1 MKRTRFMLQIGA
13 ILLLVSMLVFNSCEK
28 EDDDD
33 DDGAGPGFTNADYLN
48 RADCTGIDVANNTY
62 TKSIKAIFDANCAT
76 SGCHGAKNSAHG
88 LNLST
93 YSSSKS
99 QFNEHSLLCAI
110 NWESNC
116 SRMPTN
122 GTKLSASDINK
133 ITCWAKNGFAE

>member
-13 ILLLVSMLVFNSCEK
+13 TILLASMLVFNSCEK

-33 DDGAGPGFTNADYLN
+33 GAGTGFTNADYLN

-62 TKSIKAIFDANCAT
+62 TKSIKAIFDASCAT
-76 SGCHGAKNSAHG
+76 SGCHAAKNPAHG

-93 YSSSKS
+93 YASSKS
-99 QFNEHSLLCAI
+99 QFNDHSLLCAI
-110 NWESNC
+110 NWESSC